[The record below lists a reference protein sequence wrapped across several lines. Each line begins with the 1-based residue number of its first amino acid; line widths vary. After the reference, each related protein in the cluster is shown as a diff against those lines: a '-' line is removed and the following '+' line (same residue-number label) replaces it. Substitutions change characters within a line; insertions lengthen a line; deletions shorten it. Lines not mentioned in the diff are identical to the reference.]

1 MSGKALP
8 CPLPRCSTQELQIV
22 QVLHP
27 CQAPQAVSQDAC
39 LAPKLSLW
47 HNSSLVSPVRPAS
60 AVARDLAASGPS
72 GEVASQTELLS
83 SKWRSERRP
92 QSASASEETP
102 TEPRKG
108 LFAAGFFNLSVPLIL
123 SVTCPVTGL
132 LAVGF
137 CLCLSLRV
145 RGVRPAA
152 GHLSSG
158 AAAAVSQVSSYYI
171 SAGFAHCS
179 PTAAGCQP

>member
-72 GEVASQTELLS
+72 GKWHASPVS
-83 SKWRSERRP
+83 GASRRP
-92 QSASASEETP
+92 VCYGWHP
-102 TEPRKG
+102 
-108 LFAAGFFNLSVPLIL
+108 
-123 SVTCPVTGL
+123 
-132 LAVGF
+132 AVGE
-137 CLCLSLRV
+137 
-145 RGVRPAA
+145 
-152 GHLSSG
+152 
-158 AAAAVSQVSSYYI
+158 Q
-171 SAGFAHCS
+171 
-179 PTAAGCQP
+179 